1 MNQMIKTLVCL
12 SIMTFIAS
20 CAVTEE
26 RSTTISNANPISK
39 EDENLPDIR
48 IVSKWNNPLSLR
60 LYRSGV
66 EHHTF
71 LSKANKTEVGYS
83 IYLPP
88 KYYTSD
94 IPYPVLY
101 FLGGMGNNE
110 NVQQRR
116 WAHYLDPTIEW
127 DKLPPMIVVWPNPM
141 NNSWY
146 MDSRHMKVETMII
159 RELIPHVDSTYRTY
173 PDRENR
179 WIGGMSMGGLG
190 CLKFAFKY
198 PELFSS
204 VVSYAPAINMD
215 EEREEDHPANL
226 VAKNT
231 EMARMI
237 RVRIVCGDK
246 DDLYEG
252 ARDFYTFL
260 NEKEVPAE
268 FETILNVGH
277 NLNEMFRQVGVKGLR
292 FHMIS
297 DEK

>member
-1 MNQMIKTLVCL
+1 
-12 SIMTFIAS
+12 
-20 CAVTEE
+20 
-26 RSTTISNANPISK
+26 
-39 EDENLPDIR
+39 
-48 IVSKWNNPLSLR
+48 
-60 LYRSGV
+60 
-66 EHHTF
+66 
-71 LSKANKTEVGYS
+71 
-83 IYLPP
+83 
-88 KYYTSD
+88 
-94 IPYPVLY
+94 
-101 FLGGMGNNE
+101 MGNNE

-146 MDSRHMKVETMII
+146 MDSRHMKIETMII
-159 RELIPHVDSTYRTY
+159 RELIPHVDFTYRTY

-190 CLKFAFKY
+190 CLKFVFKY

-226 VAKNT
+226 VEKNIET
-231 EMARMI
+231 ARMI